1 MSIFEAYK
9 QEFSSLQKEIRKNI
23 DEFRDC
29 DVESGFTTKDRQ
41 VEALLAQANDLLK
54 QMEVEVR
61 SQDAS
66 KRKELSETVMGYKTS
81 IATMKGEHVTVK
93 QKLEREELVGSG
105 SVGNK
110 SNYNKEQRQR
120 LLDTNDKINRQNEK
134 ILSAQRT
141 VAETEEVGAEIIDEL
156 GRNREKIQSSH
167 NKIKDFVGLTDSARR
182 ILASM
187 SRREN
192 HQKLTIVFICV
203 ALLIIIVLSWYY
215 S

>member
-1 MSIFEAYK
+1 
-9 QEFSSLQKEIRKNI
+9 
-23 DEFRDC
+23 
-29 DVESGFTTKDRQ
+29 
-41 VEALLAQANDLLK
+41 
-54 QMEVEVR
+54 
-61 SQDAS
+61 
-66 KRKELSETVMGYKTS
+66 MGYKTS

-167 NKIKDFVGLTDSARR
+167 NKIKDFVGLTDSGMYLHTHTFM
-182 ILASM
+182 ISH
-187 SRREN
+187 EC
-192 HQKLTIVFICV
+192 H
-203 ALLIIIVLSWYY
+203 LLSFQT
-215 S
+215 